1 MDEKATK
8 EIAKKMTRYI
18 YDERPDISSDEAVS
32 ELVDGL
38 TLLKDNKGIPPE
50 YELYEALKE
59 IALLSPKEM
68 LRVIRE
74 FMREQSNQIFGYL
87 FLHYK
92 IRRLIFEMILE
103 LVSDDNLDILNPF
116 SVFGSMLDNFAFHYH
131 NSHIVSED
139 EHYKLVNFQ
148 ENLFKACGVNNVEVR
163 NVDFLKSE
171 DSRIYDLIISQPP
184 IGTTDSSEENII
196 EANSFFEGKER
207 VLKEQAF
214 LIKSIDKLKKG
225 GVLVALLPSSIMF
238 SSTNK
243 EIRKFLTENMNV
255 LAVIESPK
263 YIHKGI
269 NKNSVLLI
277 MQKKDGK
284 SVERDE
290 ILISSFK
297 DINVDSDKF
306 DLEKE
311 KLLDQW
317 KKYLNKTS
325 DVNNVVP
332 ISSFQNDNIADYY
345 LKEIEEPDYEVKK
358 IDELC
363 QINPQH
369 KRIDREDIEGSF
381 KEIQISSVD
390 DKGRII
396 KPRIVGPEM
405 DRRSLFKKLNY
416 RADEGDV
423 LVPLIQVKKFVPVV
437 VDDDGLIIS
446 SNYAVLDS
454 RVSAYYLYW
463 ALSQDYVKKQIQLMA
478 RGSVIDR
485 ITLKDLREVKIP
497 WLAEKDRLKKEE
509 EIRDML
515 EVKSFE
521 EFNLLNK
528 SKINTI
534 FEDNF
539 GYSTDELK
547 NNDVGGV
554 DVNKLSDADDLE
566 VDKLLKKD
574 LKDII
579 SYQSGE
585 VEVLSLKD
593 VVYYIGLGLNKYR
606 VKEGPKEITLIQSRD
621 LGVMQYKNDL
631 ESIKIDKAKIKEV
644 IEGDVLMKRKGGV
657 GPAALFENEQ
667 LSTFDD
673 SLVRLVADEKI
684 VKPAYLAMYL
694 NSNLADYLFKEY
706 LVEKSTTYIKVS
718 DLKKVEI
725 LVPDIDMQEEL
736 VAEFEGGD

>member
-1 MDEKATK
+1 MEEKVIK
-8 EIAKKMTRYI
+8 EITKKMKRHI
-18 YDERPDISSDEAVS
+18 YDERPDLSSDEAVS
-32 ELVDGL
+32 ELLDGL
-38 TLLKDNKGIPPE
+38 TLLNDGKGVPPE
-50 YELYEALKE
+50 YGLYEPLKE
-59 IALLSPKEM
+59 IALLSPKEK

-74 FMREQSNQIFGYL
+74 FMREESNQIFGYL

-92 IRRLIFEMILE
+92 IRKLIFEMALE
-103 LVSDDNLDILNPF
+103 LVPDDNVDILNPF
-116 SVFGSMLDNFAFHYH
+116 SVFGSMLDDFAFHYH

-139 EHYKLVNFQ
+139 EHCKFVNFQ

-171 DSRIYDLIISQPP
+171 DSRVYDLIISQPP

-196 EANSFFEGKER
+196 KANSFFEAKER

-214 LIKSIDKLKKG
+214 LIKSIDNLKNG

-277 MQKKDGK
+277 MQKKGGK
-284 SVERDE
+284 SVERDD
-290 ILISSFK
+290 ILVTSFK
-297 DINVDSDKF
+297 YINVDSDKF

-325 DVNNVVP
+325 DVNNVVST
-332 ISSFQNDNIADYY
+332 SSFQNNNITDYY
-345 LKEIEEPDYEVKK
+345 LQKIEEPDYAVKK

-363 QINPQH
+363 QINPIY
-369 KRIDREDIEGSF
+369 KRIDREDLEGSF

-396 KPRIVGPEM
+396 KPRIVGPER
-405 DRRSLFKKLNY
+405 DRKSLFRKLNY
-416 RADEGDV
+416 RADKGDV

-437 VDDDGLIIS
+437 VDESGLIIS

-454 RVSAYYLYW
+454 KVSAYYLYW
-463 ALSQDYVKKQIQLMA
+463 ALSQEYVKKQIQLMA

-485 ITLKDLREVKIP
+485 ITLADLREVKIP
-497 WLAEKDRLKKEE
+497 WLEEKDRLKKEK
-509 EIRDML
+509 EIKNML

-521 EFNLLNK
+521 EFDLLNK
-528 SKINTI
+528 AKINAI
-534 FEDNF
+534 FEDTF
-539 GYSTDELK
+539 GYSADELK
-547 NNDVGGV
+547 NNDVDGV
-554 DVNKLSDADDLE
+554 DVNKLSDGDDLE
-566 VDKLLKKD
+566 VDELLRKD
-574 LKDII
+574 LEDIV

-585 VEVLSLKD
+585 VEVLNLKD
-593 VVYYIGLGLNKYR
+593 VIDYIGLGLNKYR
-606 VKEGPKEITLIQSRD
+606 VKKGPREVSLIQSRD
-621 LGVMQYKNDL
+621 LGVMQYKDDL
-631 ESIKIDKAKIKEV
+631 VSIKIDEAKVKEV
-644 IEGDVLMKRKGGV
+644 MKGDVLMKRKGGV
-657 GPAALFENEQ
+657 GPAAVFKNEQ

-673 SLVRLVADEKI
+673 SIVRLVADEEI

-694 NSNLADYLFKEY
+694 NSNLADYLFGGY

-725 LVPDIDMQEEL
+725 LVPNINRQEEL